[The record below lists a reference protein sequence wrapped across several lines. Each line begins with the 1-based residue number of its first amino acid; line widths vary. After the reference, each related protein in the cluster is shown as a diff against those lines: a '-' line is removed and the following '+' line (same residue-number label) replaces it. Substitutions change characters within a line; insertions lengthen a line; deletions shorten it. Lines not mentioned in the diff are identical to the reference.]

1 MADYYPLLAR
11 ALQAM
16 PDRSPALRKAV
27 YDRARGALIGQLRS
41 LEPPLSEADIDLES
55 KALETAISRVE
66 SEHGAPPAT
75 VANDVAPPVFAVPE
89 ERDVLPEAA
98 APDRSA
104 DTERG
109 RITEPG
115 LPPAPEPNLGIRPS
129 RPDRQP
135 AAQPDA
141 SAPEPLPPVADGP
154 APVSQ
159 EPATVLPI
167 KPRKA
172 KSADRVA
179 ERKAAREAARKASN
193 DETASEGTE
202 PEPASEPTPEPPVA
216 EGATM
221 PAAADGG
228 NGRNRPRI
236 DVVAPRKGRPRLI
249 RNVFVGSVLLIVVG
263 LIAVAAFMLRDK
275 PSDLQPGTTEAQEE
289 TSDSGAAKYA
299 DRIGGDAPASS
310 ERRDPSARQ
319 TLARP
324 PATTPVDPTKPPT
337 QPDVAVAQR
346 AVLFE
351 ENTAGGNAQ
360 PITFQGM
367 VVWRLEAMNG
377 EQGQPL
383 ETVIRGRVTFA
394 EAGLSLVMT
403 IRRNLDATF
412 PASHTIE
419 LAFTTTSP
427 AGDTHSVQDV
437 GLLSAKEEES
447 GRGSPVSGL
456 PVRVKEN
463 LFLIGLSSLQADVDR
478 NTDLLEHRNWF
489 DLPMKFAAGPRGVL
503 TFEKGS
509 SGNQVIRSAFEQWR
523 R

>member
-66 SEHGAPPAT
+66 SEHGGPPAA

-104 DTERG
+104 DNAKG
-109 RITEPG
+109 RIAEPS

-129 RPDRQP
+129 QPDRQP
-135 AAQPDA
+135 GAQPDA
-141 SAPEPLPPVADGP
+141 SAPEPLPPPGDAP
-154 APVSQ
+154 ATVSQ
-159 EPATVLPI
+159 EPAPVLPI

-172 KSADRVA
+172 KSTDKIADR
-179 ERKAAREAARKASN
+179 KDAREAARKASTG
-193 DETASEGTE
+193 ETASAAKE
-202 PEPASEPTPEPPVA
+202 PEPASEPTPEPSVA
-216 EGATM
+216 ESETI
-221 PAAADGG
+221 PAAADGT

-275 PSDLQPGTTEAQEE
+275 PSDLQPGNTEAQGEA
-289 TSDSGAAKYA
+289 TDSGASKYS
-299 DRIGGDAPASS
+299 DRIGGDAPAPS
-310 ERRDPSARQ
+310 ERRETPSRQ
-319 TLARP
+319 A
-324 PATTPVDPTKPPT
+324 ATTPADPTKAPA

-367 VVWRLEAMNG
+367 VVWRLEAING

-383 ETVIRGRVTFA
+383 ETVIRGRLTFA

-419 LAFTTTSP
+419 LAFITTSP
-427 AGDTHSVQDV
+427 AGDKHSVQDV
-437 GLLSAKEEES
+437 GLLSSKDEEG

-489 DLPMKFAAGPRGVL
+489 DLPMKFATGPRGVL
-503 TFEKGS
+503 TFEKGT

>member
-11 ALQAM
+11 ALDAM
-16 PDRSPALRKAV
+16 PDRSPTLRKAV

-41 LEPPLSEADIDLES
+41 LEPPLSDADIDLES
-55 KALETAISRVE
+55 AALETAISRVE
-66 SEHGAPPAT
+66 SEHGGPPLA
-75 VANDVAPPVFAVPE
+75 VANDVTPAVFAGAPVRE
-89 ERDVLPEAA
+89 ALPEAA
-98 APDRSA
+98 APIPSA
-104 DTERG
+104 DDSNG
-109 RITEPG
+109 RVAEPG
-115 LPPAPEPNLGIRPS
+115 LPPAPEPDLGLRSS
-129 RPDRQP
+129 RTDRQRD
-135 AAQPDA
+135 AQPDA
-141 SAPEPLPPVADGP
+141 SISDTPSPTTETAAPL
-154 APVSQ
+154 
-159 EPATVLPI
+159 LPI

-172 KSADRVA
+172 KSADKVA
-179 ERKAAREAARKASN
+179 DRLAARAAREAARDASRG
-193 DETASEGTE
+193 ETADARKEQPDLE
-202 PEPASEPTPEPPVA
+202 PTPAPASETSAELQATERESVA
-216 EGATM
+216 V
-221 PAAADGG
+221 PSDAANA
-228 NGRNRPRI
+228 RHRPRI
-236 DVVAPRKGRPRLI
+236 DVVAPRRGRPLLL
-249 RNVFVGSVLLIVVG
+249 RNIFVGSVLLIVVG

-275 PSDLQPGTTEAQEE
+275 PSDLQPGNTEAQGEA
-289 TSDSGAAKYA
+289 TDPSSSKYA
-299 DRIGGDAPASS
+299 DRVGGESAAPP
-310 ERRDPSARQ
+310 ERRDQPSRQ
-319 TLARP
+319 A
-324 PATTPVDPTKPPT
+324 PAAQSEAAKPPT

-360 PITFQGM
+360 PITFQGI
-367 VVWRLEAMNG
+367 VVWRLEAVNG

-394 EAGLSLVMT
+394 DAGLALVMT
-403 IRRNLDATF
+403 IRRNLDTTF

-437 GLLSAKEEES
+437 GLLSAKDEES

-489 DLPMKFAAGPRGVL
+489 DLPMKFASGPRGVL
-503 TFEKGS
+503 TFEKGT
-509 SGNQVIRSAFEQWR
+509 SGSQVIRSAFEQWR